1 VVYEDSIND
10 GVTGLIFRSG
20 SDLYE
25 KIIRLAT
32 TPSLGVSIGNAARS
46 LVAETRMD
54 AYGVHDR
61 LRWYRS
67 LLARREELNRALL
80 ERVPGLAP

>member
-1 VVYEDSIND
+1 MVYEDSIQD
-10 GVTGLIFRSG
+10 GVNGLIFRSD

-32 TPSLGVSIGNAARS
+32 PPSLGMSIGNAARR

-54 AYGVHDR
+54 AYGVADR
-61 LRWYRS
+61 LHWYRS
-67 LLARREELNRALL
+67 LLERREELTRALL
-80 ERVPGLAP
+80 ERVPSLAP